1 MIWGTHPDSITMS
14 MVSKTAAEQAGG
26 TGTLDY
32 LKAYR
37 ASYELAAFGE
47 HGTLEYI
54 LELDAFIADWEA
66 GRRPSTEKLCVPLMG
81 FADTRLPH
89 QKRSLGSALERFRKM
104 ILKGGDEAK
113 LPVGAKQDC

>member
-1 MIWGTHPDSITMS
+1 MTWGTHPDTITMT
-14 MVSKTAAEQAGG
+14 MVSKQAASKAGG

-47 HGTLEYI
+47 VGTLEYI

-66 GRRPSTEKLCVPLMG
+66 GRRPNTENLCVPMMG
-81 FADTRLPH
+81 FADTRLSKPPTV
-89 QKRSLGSALERFRKM
+89 GVALDRLRQM
-104 ILKGGDEAK
+104 ILKGGDALK
-113 LPVGAKQDC
+113 ILGANKSD